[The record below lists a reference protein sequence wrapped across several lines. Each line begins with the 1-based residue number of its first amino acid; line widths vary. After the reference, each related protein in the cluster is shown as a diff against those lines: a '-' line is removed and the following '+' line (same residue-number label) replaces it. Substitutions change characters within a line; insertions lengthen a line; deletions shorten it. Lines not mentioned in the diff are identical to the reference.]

1 MLDIPWCMA
10 YNELCL
16 IRKQTDFL
24 KIKKE
29 KKNGTHKEQYVSLFA
44 GSRWLQEF
52 QSTPRIGN

>member
-29 KKNGTHKEQYVSLFA
+29 KEKKNKNEKITTFPQNPL
-44 GSRWLQEF
+44 
-52 QSTPRIGN
+52 N